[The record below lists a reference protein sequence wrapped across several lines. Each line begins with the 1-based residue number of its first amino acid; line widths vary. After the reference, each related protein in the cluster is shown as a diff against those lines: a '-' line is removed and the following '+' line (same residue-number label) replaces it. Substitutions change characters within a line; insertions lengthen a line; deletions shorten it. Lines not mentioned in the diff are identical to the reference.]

1 MWGRRNKSARGA
13 EINPDEIFLDSSNL
27 PAYEAGRLE
36 GRITRPIARRAFI
49 PVVLIL
55 LIVFGGTL
63 LRSGQLMVVEGAS
76 YRALSEENR
85 LGYTRMPAERGVV
98 YDRNGVQ
105 LAWNVPHVVAGEDT
119 PYHERRY
126 RQATGTGHT
135 LGYVRM
141 PGRDNNGVFFREG
154 VEGVAGVEL
163 AFDEVLRG
171 VDGRKIVETDARM
184 DVVSEGW
191 VERPQSGSTL
201 SLTIDTRLN
210 EALHGFIAEL
220 ANDVP
225 FRGGAGIL
233 MDVQNGEILALTSV
247 PEYDPTVLIQGDA
260 ERIAAYATDER
271 TPYLN
276 RVFAGQYTPGSI
288 IKPFMATAALS
299 EGIVDP
305 SRRFLSTGALRLAN
319 PYHEGQYTS
328 FTDWRAHGLV
338 DLTRAL
344 AVSSN
349 VYFYYIGGGFGEQE
363 GLGITRI
370 EEYMRLFGF
379 GGPTGIAL
387 EGEANGVVPSP
398 AWKAET
404 FPQDPDWRIG
414 NTYHTSIGQYGFQ
427 VTPLQAVRG
436 IGAIANGGMLL
447 TPRIESEYTQYGAR
461 DLELAPEHVEAVRA
475 GMRAA
480 VLDGTARGLNVSYVN
495 VAGKTGTAELGY
507 EKEYVHSWAVG
518 FYPYEDP
525 KYAFAVLME
534 RGPRSNLFGGVY
546 VMRKFLD
553 WMKNE
558 TPEYV
563 LFDEAGEGS
572 GS

>member
-1 MWGRRNKSARGA
+1 MWKRRTQHTRSA
-13 EINPDEIFLDSSNL
+13 EISPDEIFLDSSNL

-36 GRITRPIARRAFI
+36 GRIARPIRRRAFVPLACI
-49 PVVLIL
+49 LFVV
-55 LIVFGGTL
+55 FTGTL
-63 LRSGQLMVVEGAS
+63 VRSGQLMVVEGAS

-98 YDRNGVQ
+98 YDRHGIQ
-105 LAWNVPHVVAGEDT
+105 LAWNVPHLEEGSDT

-126 RQATGTGHT
+126 RQATGTGHV

-141 PGRDNNGVFFREG
+141 PAQDKNGIYFGEG

-163 AFDEVLRG
+163 AFDTVLRG

-191 VERPQSGSTL
+191 VEYPESGRALT
-201 SLTIDTRLN
+201 LTIDTRLN
-210 EALHGFIAEL
+210 EALHGFIADL
-220 ANDVP
+220 AEDVP
-225 FRGGAGIL
+225 FRGGAGVL
-233 MDVQNGEILALTSV
+233 MDVETGEILALTSV
-247 PEYDPTVLIQGDA
+247 PEYDPTALVRGEVA
-260 ERIAAYATDER
+260 RIASYAADER

-288 IKPFMATAALS
+288 IKPFIASAALA
-299 EGIVDP
+299 EGVVDP
-305 SRRFLSTGALRLAN
+305 SRSFLSTGVLRLAN
-319 PYHEGQYTS
+319 PYHEGQYTA

-349 VYFYYIGGGFGEQE
+349 VYFYYVGGGFGEQE

-379 GGPTGIAL
+379 GRPTGIAL
-387 EGEANGVVPSP
+387 AGEANGVVPSP

-414 NTYHTSIGQYGFQ
+414 NTYHTAIGQYGFQ
-427 VTPLQAVRG
+427 VTPLQAVRAVA
-436 IGAIANGGMLL
+436 AIANDGTLL
-447 TPRIESEYTQYGAR
+447 TPRIETEHTQYGAR
-461 DLELAPEHVEAVRA
+461 ELGLSHEHLGAVRA

-480 VLDGTARGLNVSYVN
+480 VVDGTARGLSVPYVN

-507 EKEYVHSWAVG
+507 EKEFVHSWVVG
-518 FYPYEDP
+518 FYPYENP

-534 RGPRSNLFGGVY
+534 RGPRTNLIGGTY
-546 VMRKFLD
+546 VMRQFFD
-553 WMKNE
+553 WMHKE

-563 LFDEAGEGS
+563 LFDDKE
-572 GS
+572 